1 MLTKFTIAYCH
12 SKSCKKTVYSAKS
25 LRQAICVK
33 VSRNVSLF
41 RSKVTKLCL
50 MPGGERLEFTTRD
63 NRGTHCAEHLGILMW
78 NIGERKSILRI
89 TSPSL
94 HENEVH
100 EILIFDKLEIFFILQ
115 YILKRSMPDIKTDML
130 VLIFLATLNFCSS
143 SPAIMNMKSISVKH
157 HSIGN

>member
-1 MLTKFTIAYCH
+1 MLTKFTIAYL
-12 SKSCKKTVYSAKS
+12 KSCKKTVYSAKS
-25 LRQAICVK
+25 SREEICVK